1 MKNKKILSLL
11 MAILLAV
18 SLLSGCGSKEGPD
31 EKPIQL
37 EKAGDEVDIEK
48 LLAEIEEAEN
58 YSKMRD
64 FMRERYRE

>member
-37 EKAGDEVDIEK
+37 EKAGEYAVSVWK
-48 LLAEIEEAEN
+48 
-58 YSKMRD
+58 
-64 FMRERYRE
+64 